1 MSLIICRNRPNEQ
14 VVVGE
19 HSSIYEPYSFR
30 NQLTSNIEVPANAQ
44 IALQSVKCNMDG
56 SVVVGDDAKIFYIYW
71 GPKIV
76 GVGRRTP
83 ADGFVETIEQS
94 PFANIQVSLFPDR
107 NDGLEKISI
116 EDVTQELERVIN
128 MKMTNT
134 NLKNRLVATNVL
146 NANGS
151 LQGFRFEAFESIAG
165 DTADYAP
172 TNTVPPAYV
181 YAVGNTKGMIEG
193 RRTPMRQY
201 QFSNGA
207 LGTAPDWTY
216 EVLGAPFNFGKM
228 DITTNSPLSRVAIG
242 NVPPLNLK
250 GGEAKYGILGT
261 IGVHHC
267 RFLVGLSRGS
277 RGIDAEGNRSQNCDK
292 PHDGWY
298 VVANG
303 SVAKSW
309 IPFHDYGVL
318 YDPNAAPAPWG
329 NWTGR
334 LQVTHTVVNTDDLG
348 GVASR
353 HAANYGKLKIQRIQ
367 YGDGNGGR
375 PNTGTAAEIIASAG
389 WSDDY
394 GYDLANNPLAI
405 EYVRFFAEGSQ
416 ISIKLESTAA
426 SGSNVY
432 DLIVYSN
439 VYSQKN
445 LLKPINHNCES
456 LYPLLCLNNGGSGA
470 AAHELSIHK
479 FDGNNVS
486 CPYNDFLS
494 DDERY
499 NGFYDRTYGSDQ
511 STTAVAMSLD
521 MDRPYNN
528 YTPSVIGT
536 LISPLRP
543 YPGMG
548 AGPTYPFNN
557 IQHIWS
563 VLPNEVY
570 GGYQSM
576 YVSKAN
582 TSHLLGF
589 PNMPTINAW
598 AADAAGDQ
606 FVVSFSPP
614 DILPSRS
621 IFVRLE
627 NFGNES
633 VNAFQGLKSKIIA
646 HLPRFD
652 GVNSVGPLY
661 LEPNNLVY
669 VDLKNPS
676 PLKINSFDISLCYA
690 DETYATALQ
699 GTTIVCL
706 HLREKP

>member
-30 NQLTSNIEVPANAQ
+30 NQLTSNIEIPANAQ

-71 GPKIV
+71 GPKVV

-83 ADGFVETIEQS
+83 ADGFVETIEDS

-134 NLKNRLVATNVL
+134 NLKNRLVAQTVL
-146 NANGS
+146 NADGS
-151 LQGFRFEAFESIAG
+151 LQGFRFEAYESIAG
-165 DTADYAP
+165 GAADYAP
-172 TNTVPPAYV
+172 TSTIPPAYV
-181 YAVGNTKGMIEG
+181 YAEGNKKGMIEG
-193 RRTPMRQY
+193 RRTSMRQY
-201 QFSNGA
+201 QFTNGA
-207 LGTAPDWTY
+207 LGTEPDWTY

-228 DITTNSPLSRVAIG
+228 DITTNSALSRVAIG

-250 GGEAKYGILGT
+250 GGEAKFGILGT

-277 RGIDAEGNRSQNCDK
+277 RGIDDEGNRSQSCDI
-292 PHDGWY
+292 PWWY
-298 VVANG
+298 NRFNG
-303 SVAKSW
+303 SVAKTW
-309 IPFHDYGVL
+309 TPFHDYAVM
-318 YDPNAAPAPWG
+318 YDPNAGAGGAG
-329 NWTGR
+329 NWAGR
-334 LQVTHTVVNTDDLG
+334 LVVSHTVVNRDDLG
-348 GVASR
+348 GR
-353 HAANYGKLKIQRIQ
+353 GGGAAQNHGKIKIQRLQ
-367 YGDGNGGR
+367 YGDGTGGL
-375 PNTGTAAEIIASAG
+375 PDTGTSADIIASAG

-394 GYDLANNPLAI
+394 GYDLANNPLSI

-439 VYSQKN
+439 VYSQKS

-456 LYPLLCLNNGGSGA
+456 LYPLLCMNNGGSGA

-479 FDGNNVS
+479 WDGNNVS
-486 CPYNDFLS
+486 CPNNDFLS
-494 DDERY
+494 DDENN
-499 NGFYDRTYGSDQ
+499 NGFYDRVYSSDQ
-511 STTAVAMSLD
+511 STTQVAMSLD
-521 MDRPYNN
+521 MDREYNN
-528 YTPSVIGT
+528 YTPSVIGN
-536 LISPLRP
+536 LVSPLRP

-557 IQHIWS
+557 IKHIWS
-563 VLPNEVY
+563 CLPNEVY
-570 GGYQSM
+570 GGHQSM

-582 TSHLLGF
+582 MSHLLGF

-598 AADAAGDQ
+598 AADADGDQ

-633 VNAFQGLKSKIIA
+633 INAFQGLKSKIIA

-652 GVNSVGPLY
+652 GTNSVGPLY

-669 VDLKNPS
+669 VDLKNPA

>member
-56 SVVVGDDAKIFYIYW
+56 SVILGDDAKIFYIYW
-71 GPKIV
+71 GPKVV

-83 ADGFVETIEQS
+83 ADGFVETIEDS

-107 NDGLEKISI
+107 TRDGLEKLSI
-116 EDVTQELERVIN
+116 EDVTQELERVVN
-128 MKMTNT
+128 MKMTNP
-134 NLKNRLVATNVL
+134 NLKNRLVATTVL

-151 LQGFRFEAFESIAG
+151 LQGFRFEAFESISG
-165 DTADYAP
+165 GTADFAP
-172 TNTVPPAYV
+172 TSTIPPAYV
-181 YAVGNTKGMIEG
+181 YAAGNKKGMIEG
-193 RRTPMRQY
+193 RRTPMRIY
-201 QFSNGA
+201 QFTNGA
-207 LGTAPDWTY
+207 TGSEPDWTY

-250 GGEAKYGILGT
+250 GGEAKYGILGC

-277 RGIDAEGNRSQNCDK
+277 RGIDEEGGISQSCDK
-292 PHDGWY
+292 PNWF

-303 SVAKSW
+303 SVARSW
-309 IPFHDYGVL
+309 IPFHDFAVM
-318 YDPNAAPAPWG
+318 YDPNAGAG
-329 NWTGR
+329 DYQGR
-334 LQVTHTVVNTDDLG
+334 LVVSHTVVNTDDLG
-348 GVASR
+348 GIASR
-353 HAANYGKLKIQRIQ
+353 NSMNHGKLKIQRLQ
-367 YGDGNGGR
+367 YGDGTGTL
-375 PNTGTAAEIIASAG
+375 PNTGTSADIVASAG

-394 GYDLANNPLAI
+394 GYDLANNPLSI

-416 ISIKLESTAA
+416 IGIKLESTAA

-439 VYSQKN
+439 LYSQKS
-445 LLKPINHNCES
+445 LLKPVNHNCES
-456 LYPLLCLNNGGSGA
+456 LYPLLCMNNGGSGG

-479 FDGNNVS
+479 FDGNNAS
-486 CPYNDFLS
+486 CPNNDFLS
-494 DDERY
+494 DDERH

-511 STTAVAMSLD
+511 STTQVSQQLD
-521 MDRPYNN
+521 MNREYNN
-528 YTPSVIGT
+528 YTPSVIGN
-536 LISPLRP
+536 LVSPLRP

-548 AGPTYPFNN
+548 ADPFPFTD
-557 IQHIWS
+557 IVHRWS

-582 TSHLLGF
+582 MSHLLGF

-598 AADAAGDQ
+598 AADADGDQ
-606 FVVSFSPP
+606 FVVSFTPP
-614 DILPSRS
+614 DVLPSRS

-633 VNAFQGLKSKIIA
+633 INAFQGLKSKIIA

-652 GVNSVGPLY
+652 GTNSVGPLY

-669 VDLKNPS
+669 VDLKNPA